1 MTSLSL
7 IPRERSLEPLR
18 RMSRE
23 MDRLFDDFLGE
34 WPAGVPMRFRH
45 DWSEWEAS
53 PRVDVTDRGTEFVLR
68 AEVPGYRRDEL
79 HVDVGESSVSL
90 RGEKKE
96 EHTEENACYVCRE
109 SLTGAFERTIPL
121 PSEVRTEGVSA
132 TLKDG
137 VLTLTL
143 PKVHAEQRR
152 QIEVKA
158 E

>member
-1 MTSLSL
+1 M
-7 IPRERSLEPLR
+7 
-18 RMSRE
+18 
-23 MDRLFDDFLGE
+23 
-34 WPAGVPMRFRH
+34 
-45 DWSEWEAS
+45 
-53 PRVDVTDRGTEFVLR
+53 
-68 AEVPGYRRDEL
+68 
-79 HVDVGESSVSL
+79 
-90 RGEKKE
+90 
-96 EHTEENACYVCRE
+96 CRE
-109 SLTGAFERTIPL
+109 SSTGVFERTIPL